1 MRTRRSSPST
11 LARKSLE
18 LSLAAPQV
26 VAHRLSRMATAGA
39 NPSARDRQEFWNM
52 GAEKVVAFQQSWLG
66 MASTLAQAQWRAAA
80 SMWLL
85 RPPASPLAEA
95 GRVAS
100 RVLSAGLTPIHAKAV
115 ANARRLSRRR

>member
-1 MRTRRSSPST
+1 MRTRRNSPST

-66 MASTLAQAQWRAAA
+66 MASMLAHAQWRAAA

-85 RPPASPLAEA
+85 RPPASQLAEA
-95 GRVAS
+95 SRVAS
-100 RVLSAGLTPIHAKAV
+100 RVLAAGLTPIHAKAV